1 MVFLF
6 LLTTT
11 DVYMTTQNLT
21 PVITGNN
28 LFQYISEV
36 NKIPVLTDEEEIY
49 YAKEKDAGNI
59 NAAKMLISSHL
70 RLVVKIANQYKNYGL
85 PMMDLISEG
94 NIGLM
99 RAVKTF
105 DYTKGYK
112 LATYSMWWI
121 KAFIQEYILKTWS
134 IVKIGTNAIQKKLFF
149 NLKKIKNELLTS
161 KSRKFL
167 TNDDIAHISNMLNVS
182 EKDII
187 EMDSRTAKGDI
198 YLNTKTNEDD
208 DTEIIDLLPSNQ
220 ALQDS
225 VVDRRRENKKKTEL
239 LLSALNI
246 LNEREKEI
254 IKLRRLTDKPLTLAE
269 ISKKYNISGERAR
282 QIEAKA
288 IEKMQKYVLENK

>member
-1 MVFLF
+1 M
-6 LLTTT
+6 T
-11 DVYMTTQNLT
+11 DQNIIPISL
-21 PVITGNN
+21 GNN
-28 LFQYISEV
+28 LFQYINEV

-105 DYTKGYK
+105 DYKKGYK

-161 KSRKFL
+161 TSRKFL
-167 TNDDIAHISNMLNVS
+167 TDDDVKHISNMLNVS
-182 EKDII
+182 EKDVI
-187 EMDSRTAKGDI
+187 EMDCRTTKGDL

-208 DTEIIDLLPSNQ
+208 DAEIIDLIPSNQ

-225 VVDRRRENKKKTEL
+225 IVDRRRENKKKTAL
-239 LLSALNI
+239 LSSALNI

-254 IKLRRLTDKPLTLAE
+254 IKLRRLTDKPLTLSE

>member
-1 MVFLF
+1 MN
-6 LLTTT
+6 
-11 DVYMTTQNLT
+11 TQNIS
-21 PVITGNN
+21 PISIGNN

-36 NKIPVLTDEEEIY
+36 NKIPVLTEEEEIY

-59 NAAKMLISSHL
+59 NAAKILISSHL
-70 RLVVKIANQYKNYGL
+70 RLVVKIASQYKNYGL

-149 NLKKIKNELLTS
+149 NLKKIKNELL
-161 KSRKFL
+161 KSQSNKHL
-167 TNDDIAHISNMLNVS
+167 TDKDVTVISDLLNVS
-182 EKDII
+182 KQDVV
-187 EMDSRTAKGDI
+187 EMDCRTTKGDL
-198 YLNTKTNEDD
+198 YLNAKANTDD
-208 DTEIIDLLPSNQ
+208 DAEIIDLIPANQ

-225 VVDRRRENKKKTEL
+225 VVDKRRENKKKSKILEN
-239 LLSALNI
+239 SLNI

-288 IEKMQKYVLENK
+288 IEKMKRYALENK

>member
-1 MVFLF
+1 M
-6 LLTTT
+6 T
-11 DVYMTTQNLT
+11 DQNIIPISL
-21 PVITGNN
+21 GNN
-28 LFQYISEV
+28 LFQYINEV

-167 TNDDIAHISNMLNVS
+167 TDDDVKHISNMLNVS
-182 EKDII
+182 EKDVV
-187 EMDSRTAKGDI
+187 EMDCRTTKGDL

-208 DTEIIDLLPSNQ
+208 DAEIIDLIPSSQ

-225 VVDRRRENKKKTEL
+225 IIDRRRENKKKTAL
-239 LLSALNI
+239 LSSALNI

-254 IKLRRLTDKPLTLAE
+254 IKLRRLTDKPLTLSE

-288 IEKMQKYVLENK
+288 IEKMQKYVLKNK

>member
-1 MVFLF
+1 MN
-6 LLTTT
+6 
-11 DVYMTTQNLT
+11 TQNIS
-21 PVITGNN
+21 PISIGNN

-36 NKIPVLTDEEEIY
+36 NKIPVLTEEEEIY

-70 RLVVKIANQYKNYGL
+70 RLVVKIASQYKNYGL

-149 NLKKIKNELLTS
+149 NLKKIKNELL
-161 KSRKFL
+161 KSQSNKHL
-167 TNDDIAHISNMLNVS
+167 TDQDIAAISDLLNVS
-182 EKDII
+182 KQDVV
-187 EMDSRTAKGDI
+187 EMDCRTTKGDL
-198 YLNTKTNEDD
+198 YLNAKANTDD
-208 DTEIIDLLPSNQ
+208 DAEIIDLIPANQ

-225 VVDRRRENKKKTEL
+225 VIDKKRENKKKSKILEN
-239 LLSALNI
+239 SLNI

-288 IEKMQKYVLENK
+288 IEKMKRYALENK

>member
-1 MVFLF
+1 M
-6 LLTTT
+6 T
-11 DVYMTTQNLT
+11 DQNIIPISL
-21 PVITGNN
+21 GNN
-28 LFQYISEV
+28 LFQYINEV

-149 NLKKIKNELLTS
+149 NIKKIKNELLTS

-167 TNDDIAHISNMLNVS
+167 TDDDVKHISNMLNVS
-182 EKDII
+182 EKDVV
-187 EMDSRTAKGDI
+187 EMDCRTTKGDL

-208 DTEIIDLLPSNQ
+208 DAEIIDLIPSSQ

-225 VVDRRRENKKKTEL
+225 IIDRRRENKKKTAL
-239 LLSALNI
+239 LSSALNI

-254 IKLRRLTDKPLTLAE
+254 IKLRRLTDKPLTLSE

-288 IEKMQKYVLENK
+288 IEKMQKYVLKNK

>member
-1 MVFLF
+1 MN
-6 LLTTT
+6 
-11 DVYMTTQNLT
+11 TQNIS
-21 PVITGNN
+21 PISIENN

-36 NKIPVLTDEEEIY
+36 NKIPVLTEEEEIY

-70 RLVVKIANQYKNYGL
+70 RLVVKIASQYKNYGL

-149 NLKKIKNELLTS
+149 NLKKIKNELL
-161 KSRKFL
+161 KSQSNKHL
-167 TNDDIAHISNMLNVS
+167 TDQDIAAISDLLNVS
-182 EKDII
+182 KQDVV
-187 EMDSRTAKGDI
+187 EMDCRTTKGDL
-198 YLNTKTNEDD
+198 YLNAKANTDD
-208 DTEIIDLLPSNQ
+208 DAEIIDLIPANQ

-225 VVDRRRENKKKTEL
+225 VVDKRRENKKKSKILEN
-239 LLSALNI
+239 SLNI

-288 IEKMQKYVLENK
+288 IEKMKRYALENK

>member
-1 MVFLF
+1 
-6 LLTTT
+6 
-11 DVYMTTQNLT
+11 MTTQNLT

-70 RLVVKIANQYKNYGL
+70 RLVVKIASQYKNYGL

>member
-1 MVFLF
+1 
-6 LLTTT
+6 
-11 DVYMTTQNLT
+11 MTTQNLT

-105 DYTKGYK
+105 DYKKGYK

-167 TNDDIAHISNMLNVS
+167 TDDDVKHISNMLNVS

-288 IEKMQKYVLENK
+288 IEKMQNYVLENK

>member
-1 MVFLF
+1 
-6 LLTTT
+6 
-11 DVYMTTQNLT
+11 MTTQNLT

-112 LATYSMWWI
+112 LATYSVWWI

-182 EKDII
+182 PKDVV
-187 EMDSRTAKGDI
+187 EMDCRTTKGDL
-198 YLNTKTNEDD
+198 YLNSKANDD
-208 DTEIIDLLPSNQ
+208 NDDEIIDLIPSNQ
-220 ALQDS
+220 ALQDT
-225 VVDRRRENKKKTEL
+225 VVDNRRENKKRAKL
-239 LLSALNI
+239 LAESLNI

>member
-1 MVFLF
+1 M
-6 LLTTT
+6 T
-11 DVYMTTQNLT
+11 DQNIIPISL
-21 PVITGNN
+21 GNN
-28 LFQYISEV
+28 LFQYINEV

-105 DYTKGYK
+105 DYKKGYK

-161 KSRKFL
+161 QSRKFL
-167 TNDDIAHISNMLNVS
+167 TNEDITQISNMLNVS
-182 EKDII
+182 PKDVV
-187 EMDSRTAKGDI
+187 EMDCRTTKGDL
-198 YLNTKTNEDD
+198 YLNSKANDD
-208 DTEIIDLLPSNQ
+208 NDDEIIDLIPSNQ
-220 ALQDS
+220 ALQDM
-225 VVDRRRENKKKTEL
+225 VVDNRRENKKRAKL
-239 LLSALNI
+239 LAESLNI

>member
-1 MVFLF
+1 M
-6 LLTTT
+6 T
-11 DVYMTTQNLT
+11 DQNIIPISL
-21 PVITGNN
+21 GNN
-28 LFQYISEV
+28 LFQYINEV

-167 TNDDIAHISNMLNVS
+167 TDDDVKHISNMLNVS
-182 EKDII
+182 EKDVI
-187 EMDSRTAKGDI
+187 EMDCRTTKGDL

-208 DTEIIDLLPSNQ
+208 DAEIIDLIPSNQ

-225 VVDRRRENKKKTEL
+225 VIDRRRENKKKTAL
-239 LLSALNI
+239 LSSALNI

-254 IKLRRLTDKPLTLAE
+254 IKLRRLTDKPLTLSE

>member
-1 MVFLF
+1 M
-6 LLTTT
+6 T
-11 DVYMTTQNLT
+11 DQNIIPISL
-21 PVITGNN
+21 GNN
-28 LFQYISEV
+28 LFQYINEV

-167 TNDDIAHISNMLNVS
+167 TDDDVKHISNMLNVS
-182 EKDII
+182 EKDVI
-187 EMDSRTAKGDI
+187 EMDCRTTKGDL

-208 DTEIIDLLPSNQ
+208 DAEIIDLIPSNQ

-225 VVDRRRENKKKTEL
+225 VIDRRRENKKKTAL
-239 LLSALNI
+239 LSSALNI

-254 IKLRRLTDKPLTLAE
+254 IKLRRLTDKPLTLSE

-288 IEKMQKYVLENK
+288 IEKMQKYVSENK

>member
-1 MVFLF
+1 MN
-6 LLTTT
+6 
-11 DVYMTTQNLT
+11 TQNIS
-21 PVITGNN
+21 PISIGNN

-36 NKIPVLTDEEEIY
+36 NKIPVLTEEEEIY

-70 RLVVKIANQYKNYGL
+70 RLVVKIASQYKNYGL

-149 NLKKIKNELLTS
+149 NLKKIKNELL
-161 KSRKFL
+161 KSQSNKHL
-167 TNDDIAHISNMLNVS
+167 TDKDITAISDLLNVS
-182 EKDII
+182 KQDVV
-187 EMDSRTAKGDI
+187 EMDCRTTKGDL
-198 YLNTKTNEDD
+198 YLNAKANTDD
-208 DTEIIDLLPSNQ
+208 DAEIIDLIPANQ

-225 VVDRRRENKKKTEL
+225 VVDKRRENKKKSKILEN
-239 LLSALNI
+239 SLNI

-288 IEKMQKYVLENK
+288 IEKMKRYALENK